1 MDPMKPVCSEP
12 NRIEMPSLKDV
23 LLHSIDILDEHFSGE
38 GIGRKVID
46 SWSNVRE
53 SAISFA
59 DIFDKLKDGGGSS
72 Q

>member
-12 NRIEMPSLKDV
+12 NTITMPSLKEV
-23 LLHSIDILDEHFSGE
+23 LLKSIDILDEHFSEE
-38 GIGRKVID
+38 GISRKVVD

-59 DIFDKLKDGGGSS
+59 DIFDKLKDGGESR